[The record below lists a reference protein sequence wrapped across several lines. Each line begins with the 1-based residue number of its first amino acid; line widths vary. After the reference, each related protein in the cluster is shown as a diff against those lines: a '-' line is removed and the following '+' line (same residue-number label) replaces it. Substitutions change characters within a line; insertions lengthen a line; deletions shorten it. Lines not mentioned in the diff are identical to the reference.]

1 MVVFPCF
8 EGVFR
13 KALLTSTG
21 KALARA
27 AGDAVLEDYVQESGN
42 KSHLKPLGQ
51 NWDWS
56 CGMLGERNMF
66 NFDECVYRNKVGIF
80 YYCRGRAQENGNMKH
95 FGTISPYFFRLLA
108 WNKKIKMNDVL
119 KKVTVFSKKNA
130 TFVQIFWC
138 IPVEIS
144 RSFPRKSNHGSPTS

>member
-1 MVVFPCF
+1 MVVFSCF

-42 KSHLKPLGQ
+42 KIHLKPLGQ
-51 NWDWS
+51 NWGWS
-56 CGMLGERNMF
+56 CGMHGERNMF

-95 FGTISPYFFRLLA
+95 FGTISPYVFRLLA

-119 KKVTVFSKKNA
+119 KKVTVFSKKM
-130 TFVQIFWC
+130 
-138 IPVEIS
+138 PHLS
-144 RSFPRKSNHGSPTS
+144 RSFGVSKWKYLGLFPRKSNHGSPTS